1 MQHKTIESVL
11 ERGEKLNDLV
21 DRSNALSAQSK
32 MFYKTAKKVRA
43 PPPCAPRLPRSRQSR
58 GRRSANRT
66 APPDGGAI
74 AGARLGPGRP
84 LGAANLKAQVV
95 VLIAMPSPGR
105 ARGIRAGGQD
115 AGSAELNFGLVVV

>member
-1 MQHKTIESVL
+1 MRLTSDTTVCSQPLAVQVHPEAADPAVL
-11 ERGEKLNDLV
+11 DASGV
-21 DRSNALSAQSK
+21 
-32 MFYKTAKKVRA
+32 A

-66 APPDGGAI
+66 APPDGGAM

-84 LGAANLKAQVV
+84 LGAANLKAQVA

-105 ARGIRAGGQD
+105 ARGIRAGGQG